1 MALAVELKQVFAE
14 ILLYPRHILG
24 VKATVIN
31 KTHMLLTFIEFTA
44 WYGNQT

>member
-31 KTHMLLTFIEFTA
+31 KLLLTFIEFTA